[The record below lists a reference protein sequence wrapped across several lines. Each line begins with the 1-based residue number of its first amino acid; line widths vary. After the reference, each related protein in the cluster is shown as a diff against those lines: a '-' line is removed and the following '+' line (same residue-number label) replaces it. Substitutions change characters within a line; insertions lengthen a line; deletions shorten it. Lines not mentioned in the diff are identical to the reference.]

1 MLHLSWWNI
10 VLNGKEGLYIIYLDS
25 KISFFLLLCTCIIIH
40 KSKCC
45 LLHLSLSILVLSLD
59 CKWVKLVNIFFMKY
73 IVKIS
78 WLQKIRTNNY
88 CSYTKRLK
96 PQRRR
101 LNAQDSGKAI
111 SMLQTGMSQN
121 AVGRL
126 INRPQSVID
135 VTVVGKVLGNRISPG
150 KTSK

>member
-1 MLHLSWWNI
+1 MLFVTL
-10 VLNGKEGLYIIYLDS
+10 
-25 KISFFLLLCTCIIIH
+25 IIINSRLISRLQM
-40 KSKCC
+40 SKTGK
-45 LLHLSLSILVLSLD
+45 H
-59 CKWVKLVNIFFMKY
+59 FFMKY

-135 VTVVGKVLGNRISPG
+135 VTVVGKVFGNRISPG